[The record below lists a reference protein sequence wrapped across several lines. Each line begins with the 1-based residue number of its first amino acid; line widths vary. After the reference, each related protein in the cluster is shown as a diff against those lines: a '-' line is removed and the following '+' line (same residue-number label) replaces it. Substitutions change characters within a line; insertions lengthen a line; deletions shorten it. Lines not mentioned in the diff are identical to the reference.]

1 MRRLLP
7 TILASLVFLSAAQA
21 QEAKHPVLTLTL
33 DADLGWIDDGAV
45 FLDQRG
51 PKRKLSREEA
61 RVDRGALL
69 DGAIARAAEEGK
81 LVLWYVPRISE
92 KTRKGVQM
100 YRAPVLDVYMRQV
113 VFCDRRVV
121 SIIERGFVPVRMVCD
136 EKMAERFDIRPL
148 AALEPAIVFLDG
160 AGKVVHYID
169 HIRTFNAHWFASLF
183 TRVLDA
189 GGVELPEPTGNPV
202 LELAKWGAW
211 EEALAHLEQRPEDV
225 FGGAVTRDIMA
236 STMLRYLRRPSEAVA
251 RLERARGV
259 LDAEGESAY
268 GDPVVLRSV
277 REYFHYELGMLAMEA
292 GDLAEAREHL
302 ELAAGPSSTEIEY
315 QLAHLMF
322 LQGDEV
328 GAMDRFRKLAEEHP
342 ESLAGH
348 RALANVTLGLDQ
360 RPLGATFSG
369 FESIGYFPE
378 AAYVG
383 LPRDTSWA
391 GEGLGSRELA
401 KQGVRFLLGQQ
412 RSDGGYRDARYAY
425 WPSPAITPNVW
436 TAISALALTA
446 LQEYREVLV
455 GEVDLARID
464 NALAQGE
471 KYLLDPTNV
480 NRGENEE
487 VYADAFRLLFLAGR
501 ARTTPTRRRG
511 LIAEMQTL
519 IGVAEKYQERS
530 GFFSHEYP
538 NAFCT
543 AAMLWALLEAQEVG
557 AAVPEKMLMDGVAAL
572 ISARSKNGAYAYMRG
587 ARGREGSLKDA
598 AGRMPICEA
607 VLLRR
612 GHGNPARLEAA
623 IDNYWEHLGRLRA
636 VRLNDFHSD
645 GELAGFF
652 FLHDVFFTCEAL
664 ELVPDRQ
671 RRESAARFV
680 KLLQEI
686 PELDGSYLDS
696 HEFGRSYGTAMAL
709 LALRRVGE
717 F

>member
-1 MRRLLP
+1 MRRLLS
-7 TILASLVFLSAAQA
+7 TILTSLVFLSAAQA
-21 QEAKHPVLTLTL
+21 QEAEHPVLTLTL

-69 DGAIARAAEEGK
+69 DHAIGLAAKEGK

-92 KTRKGVQM
+92 GTRKGVQM

-113 VFCDRRVV
+113 VFCDADVHAIVR
-121 SIIERGFVPVRMVCD
+121 SAFVPVRMVCD
-136 EKMAERFDIRPL
+136 EALAERFDIRPL

-160 AGKVVHYID
+160 EGKVVHYLD

-183 TRVLDA
+183 GRVLDA
-189 GGVELPEPTGNPV
+189 GGIEPPADASPSELMFR
-202 LELAKWGAW
+202 GAW
-211 EEALAHLEQRPEDV
+211 EAALAKLEAGED
-225 FGGAVTRDIMA
+225 RDPVDA
-236 STMLRYLRRPSEAVA
+236 DLLAGCALRRLRRVEEAATRLRRAQTALIERLDGSEGTVA
-251 RLERARGV
+251 DKVIMERVQLELGGLFLQTGARG
-259 LDAEGESAY
+259 
-268 GDPVVLRSV
+268 
-277 REYFHYELGMLAMEA
+277 
-292 GDLAEAREHL
+292 EAREL
-302 ELAAGPSSTEIEY
+302 LAGVTLYPEAEYLAAWAAWRDGDDEAARRRFQT
-315 QLAHLMF
+315 LA
-322 LQGDEV
+322 D
-328 GAMDRFRKLAEEHP
+328 EHP
-342 ESLAGH
+342 DTLAGR

-369 FESIGYFPE
+369 FESVGYLPE

-391 GEGLGSRELA
+391 GEGLGPRELA
-401 KQGVRFLLGQQ
+401 ARGVRFLLAQQ
-412 RSDGGYRDARYAY
+412 RSDGGYREARYAY
-425 WPSPAITPNVW
+425 WPSPAITPNAW

-446 LQEYREVLV
+446 LQEYREILV
-455 GEVDLARID
+455 GEVDLLEID
-464 NALAQGE
+464 NALARGE
-471 KYLLDPTNV
+471 RYLLDPAHV

-519 IGVAEKYQERS
+519 IGAAEKNQERS

-543 AAMLWALLEAQEVG
+543 AAMLWALLEAQDVG
-557 AAVPEKMLMDGVAAL
+557 AAVPEKMMMDGVAAL

-587 ARGREGSLKDA
+587 ARGREISLKDA

-623 IDNYWEHLGRLRA
+623 IENYWEHLGSLRA

-652 FLHDVFFTCEAL
+652 FFHDVFFTCEAL
-664 ELVPDRQ
+664 ELLPESQ
-671 RRESAARFV
+671 RHESAARFV
-680 KLLQEI
+680 ELLQEVS
-686 PELDGSYLDS
+686 ELDGSYLDS